1 MDGSTITTLVDKVGR
16 ANGLTID
23 YGALVIDVV
32 SGSSADNA
40 GIQAGDIITA
50 LNGTKIRSADA
61 VSTFMA
67 KQKVGAKVIVEL
79 VSQSGKHTV
88 TATLGVASN

>member
-1 MDGSTITTLVDKVGR
+1 M
-16 ANGLTID
+16 
-23 YGALVIDVV
+23 IDVV